1 MDCFDGVQ
9 VDVEGLMKVDEVM
22 ANDKKGEA
30 DGVASPL
37 EEVKVVVG
45 RWAPPPLENLLTPLK
60 VSRTMIVVGARA
72 DDWMNSNE
80 EAFGAYCWIE
90 LVQSH

>member
-22 ANDKKGEA
+22 TNDKKGEA

-45 RWAPPPLENLLTPLK
+45 RWVAPPLVEVWWVVVSMEEVQTVVGRRAPPPLE
-60 VSRTMIVVGARA
+60 G
-72 DDWMNSNE
+72 
-80 EAFGAYCWIE
+80 
-90 LVQSH
+90 

>member
-1 MDCFDGVQ
+1 MQ
-9 VDVEGLMKVDEVM
+9 
-22 ANDKKGEA
+22 EA
-30 DGVASPL
+30 
-37 EEVKVVVG
+37 VG

-80 EAFGAYCWIE
+80 EAVEAYCWIE
-90 LVQSH
+90 HEQSH

>member
-22 ANDKKGEA
+22 TNDKKGEA

-45 RWAPPPLENLLTPLK
+45 RWVAPPLEVLMIEVMKLMMDGVGWMV
-60 VSRTMIVVGARA
+60 VS
-72 DDWMNSNE
+72 
-80 EAFGAYCWIE
+80 
-90 LVQSH
+90 

>member
-1 MDCFDGVQ
+1 MIVAGVMDCFDGVQ

-22 ANDKKGEA
+22 TNDKKGEA

-45 RWAPPPLENLLTPLK
+45 RWVAPPLE
-60 VSRTMIVVGARA
+60 VM
-72 DDWMNSNE
+72 
-80 EAFGAYCWIE
+80 
-90 LVQSH
+90 

>member
-22 ANDKKGEA
+22 TNDKKGEA

-45 RWAPPPLENLLTPLK
+45 RWVAPPLEVLT
-60 VSRTMIVVGARA
+60 V
-72 DDWMNSNE
+72 
-80 EAFGAYCWIE
+80 E
-90 LVQSH
+90 LVNLMMVWVGWVVVS

>member
-1 MDCFDGVQ
+1 MNCVDGLQ

-22 ANDKKGEA
+22 TNDKKGEA

-45 RWAPPPLENLLTPLK
+45 RWTTLGKPVDTLEGFENK
-60 VSRTMIVVGARA
+60 DCS
-72 DDWMNSNE
+72 
-80 EAFGAYCWIE
+80 
-90 LVQSH
+90 